1 MFVSSA
7 EAFGAV
13 AIKCASHP
21 KEQTLLS
28 KQIFHSIEI
37 LKLFTQIRWS
47 RLRLLVALAVCSTR
61 LRTLY
66 SAASLTD
73 VWTDVGQ
80 EIIDVLVATKKHEIL
95 ILSRK
100 VFTLSWL
107 SLDSCN

>member
-7 EAFGAV
+7 EAFVAV

-21 KEQTLLS
+21 KEQTLLP
-28 KQIFHSIEI
+28 KQIFHSIEL

-47 RLRLLVALAVCSTR
+47 RLRLLVGLAVCSSR

-66 SAASLTD
+66 SATSLTD
-73 VWTDVGQ
+73 AWTDVGQ
-80 EIIDVLVATKKHEIL
+80 EIIDVLVATKKHDIL